1 MKLSL
6 GDKTFRVIRFLL
18 GIRNPRIATALAGYG
33 FKQQDRDEGWALI
46 HALGKGRLEMLP
58 PEPRDMQT
66 LLKLDAWENHWFP
79 IAQAALER
87 RFPALSAQFF
97 LNLAQTEGPAVAISV
112 RTFVD
117 RYAELAAGSDKYG
130 AEAPK
135 ALELIVTRGVTAAV
149 IAEAQSL
156 LTDLTQVAPAVTVP
170 STDQQQDI
178 EQAEAALWAWYL
190 EWSQI
195 ARVAVKQRSL
205 LRELGF
211 LATRRGAADDD
222 SEGDAP
228 TPADGPPAT
237 PAAPTP
243 VAGSSATATPTAS
256 AAATTRAS

>member
-1 MKLSL
+1 MRLSL
-6 GDKTFRVIRFLL
+6 GDKSFRVIRFLL

-33 FKQQDRDEGWALI
+33 FKQEDRDEGWALL
-46 HALGKGRLEMLP
+46 HALGKGRLEVLP
-58 PEPRDMQT
+58 SAPRDMET

-87 RFPALSAQFF
+87 RFPAVSALFF

-117 RYAELAAGSDKYG
+117 RYAELGAAGPTNKYG

-135 ALELIVTRGVTAAV
+135 ALELLVSRGVTAAV
-149 IAEAQSL
+149 LAEAQVL
-156 LTDLTQVAPAVTVP
+156 LTALTQVAPVETLP
-170 STDQQQDI
+170 SAEQQQQDV

-211 LATRRGAADDD
+211 LATRGSAEEDPPAPEPVP
-222 SEGDAP
+222 SP
-228 TPADGPPAT
+228 TPA
-237 PAAPTP
+237 P
-243 VAGSSATATPTAS
+243 VAGSTVATAPATS
-256 AAATTRAS
+256 GAAAARAS

>member
-1 MKLSL
+1 MRLSL

-46 HALGKGRLEMLP
+46 HALGKGRLEVLP
-58 PEPRDMQT
+58 DEPRDMQT

-79 IAQAALER
+79 IAQAALDR
-87 RFPALSAQFF
+87 RFPAVSAQFF

-117 RYAELAAGSDKYG
+117 RYAELGAAGTANKYG
-130 AEAPK
+130 AEAAK
-135 ALELIVTRGVTAAV
+135 ALELLVARGVTGTV
-149 IAEAQSL
+149 IVEAQSL
-156 LTDLTQVAPAVTVP
+156 LTELTQVAPAETLP
-170 STDQQQDI
+170 STEEQEQDL
-178 EQAEAALWAWYL
+178 EQAEAALWGWYL

-195 ARVAVKQRSL
+195 ARVAIKQRSL

-211 LATRRGAADDD
+211 LATRRGADDE

-228 TPADGPPAT
+228 SPTVVS
-237 PAAPTP
+237 APSTTAP
-243 VAGSSATATPTAS
+243 SASVASVV
-256 AAATTRAS
+256 R